1 MVNCQYLVK
10 QILLLLVLVI
20 AGIRSCVGQSVAYES
35 AYATLQAMLTG
46 KQKSDFQHAVF
57 VVENAWYDNAR
68 NEAQFN
74 QQINAVAQICQQM
87 IRQKNLQQHPTA
99 GNWAIFMW
107 MTQKVPGN
115 GNQPLRYDF
124 EDFTGK
130 ANFANTFVTRAV
142 QDHKGNCLSLPLL
155 YKCLAQQLGVEA
167 RLTLGPSHAWIRH
180 LDEEGKWANVE
191 LTSGQL
197 PSDGLMMT
205 ELGISTEAI
214 KSGAYFKS
222 LTEKEALAFLLTQLA
237 LGYEHKFGHLDAFTE
252 RCTDLSLRYFQPN
265 VVAYMLKA
273 NYLAHKSR
281 KLLASKKA
289 TRAELDALH
298 RQYVSYQ
305 TKLRTLGANTLSAQT
320 YTQWVNSMQARP
332 IK

>member
-1 MVNCQYLVK
+1 MKTIV
-10 QILLLLVLVI
+10 LLLSLLL
-20 AGIRSCVGQSVAYES
+20 AGIYPCAAQSPAYTA

-46 KQKSDFQHAVF
+46 KQKSNFQHAVF
-57 VVENAWYDNAR
+57 VVENAWFGNTL

-74 QQINAVAQICQQM
+74 QQLSTVAQTCQRM
-87 IRQKNLQQHPTA
+87 VWQKNLQQHKTA

-107 MTQKVPGN
+107 MTQQVPEN

-130 ANFANTFVTRAV
+130 TNFANTFVTRAL
-142 QDHKGNCLSLPLL
+142 QDRKGNCLSLPLL

-197 PSDGLMMT
+197 PSDGLLMT

-214 KSGAYFKS
+214 KSGAYFKA
-222 LTEKEALAFLLTQLA
+222 LTEQEALAFLLTQLA

-252 RCTDLSLRYFQPN
+252 RCTDLSLAYFRPN
-265 VVAYMLKA
+265 VVAYILKA
-273 NYLAHKSR
+273 NYLTHKSQ
-281 KLLASKKA
+281 KLLANKKA
-289 TRAELDALH
+289 TRPELDKLH
-298 RQYVSYQ
+298 QQYVRYQ

-332 IK
+332 TK

>member
-1 MVNCQYLVK
+1 VKALLFLCGLLNFAPHLV
-10 QILLLLVLVI
+10 
-20 AGIRSCVGQSVAYES
+20 AAQSPAYTA
-35 AYATLQAMLTG
+35 AYATLRAMLTG
-46 KQKSDFQHAVF
+46 KQRGDFQHAVF
-57 VVENAWYDNAR
+57 VVENAWFGNTL

-74 QQINAVAQICQQM
+74 QQISSVAQACQRM
-87 IRQKNLQQHPTA
+87 VRQKNLQQHPTA

-107 MTQKVPGN
+107 MTQKVPEN
-115 GNQPLRYDF
+115 DNQPLRYDF

-130 ANFANTFVTRAV
+130 SNFANTFVTRAI

-155 YKCLAQQLGVEA
+155 YKCLAQQIGVEA

-180 LDEEGKWANVE
+180 LDEDGKWANVE

-214 KSGAYFKS
+214 KSGAYFKP
-222 LTEKEALAFLLTQLA
+222 LTEQEALAFLLTQLA
-237 LGYEHKFGHLDAFTE
+237 LGYEHKFGRLDAFTE
-252 RCTDLSLRYFQPN
+252 RCTDLSLTYFRPN

-273 NYLAHKSR
+273 NYLAHKAQ

-289 TRAELDALH
+289 TRAELDVLH
-298 RQYVSYQ
+298 RQYVAYQ

-320 YTQWVNSMQARP
+320 YTQWVSSMQARP
-332 IK
+332 TK

>member
-1 MVNCQYLVK
+1 MK
-10 QILLLLVLVI
+10 ILLLLCGLLSVVPRLG
-20 AGIRSCVGQSVAYES
+20 AAQSPAYS
-35 AYATLQAMLTG
+35 AAYATLHAMLTG
-46 KQKSDFQHAVF
+46 QQKPDFPHAVF
-57 VVENAWYDNAR
+57 VVENAWFDNTHD
-68 NEAQFN
+68 EAQFH
-74 QQINAVAQICQQM
+74 QQLSSAAQACQRM
-87 IRQKNLQQHPTA
+87 VRQKNLQQHPTA

-107 MTQKVPGN
+107 MTQKVPEN

-130 ANFANTFVTRAV
+130 ANFANTFVTRAL

-155 YKCLAQQLGVEA
+155 YKCLAQQIGVEA

-214 KSGAYFKS
+214 KSGAYFKP

-252 RCTDLSLRYFQPN
+252 RCTDLSLAYFRPN

-273 NYLAHKSR
+273 NYLAHKSQ

-298 RQYVSYQ
+298 RQYVTYQ
-305 TKLRTLGANTLSAQT
+305 TKLRTLGANTLSAKT
-320 YTQWVNSMQARP
+320 YTQWVSSMQKRP
-332 IK
+332 TK